1 MSREMGGHRHSNQA
15 KTLTSLGTAS
25 DKETNTGCIFEPREG
40 VVMEWAEVEAEI
52 PVHSDE

>member
-1 MSREMGGHRHSNQA
+1 MGGHRHSNQA